1 MTEKATRL
9 YPLPPREVPAGE
21 IYADLELPPPGRQD
35 PSRPYLIINM
45 VSSIDGKSTI
55 WGRTAGLGDEADR
68 QTMRNLRSKADAVMV
83 GAGTLRSERIS
94 LGLDEPAD
102 GPQPLAVVAT
112 GTGNVPLESNLILHE
127 SQEVLL
133 LLPENLHVPRYGYE
147 SARSLRV
154 PRDPSGNM
162 DLREALKRLKNEHA
176 VDLLLVEGG
185 PTLNHALASRGLAD
199 ELFLTLAPK
208 LLGGEGSDS
217 ATVLG
222 GAPLPPEAS
231 SPKLLSGHLA
241 GDELFLRYGL
251 HTALTLYN
259 TPPRMR
265 HTRYK
270 RKHDL

>member
-1 MTEKATRL
+1 LTEQATRL

-21 IYADLELPPPGRQD
+21 IYADLELPPPSRQD
-35 PSRPYLIINM
+35 LSRPYVIINM

-112 GTGNVPLESNLILHE
+112 KTGDVPLESNLILHK
-127 SQEVLL
+127 SQQVLL
-133 LLPENLHVPRYGYE
+133 LLPENLRVPRYESPRYE
-147 SARSLRV
+147 GPRWLRV
-154 PRDPSGNM
+154 PGGPSGNM
-162 DLREALKRLKNEHA
+162 DLREALKRLKNEHG

-208 LLGGEGSDS
+208 LLGGEGRNS

-241 GDELFLRYGL
+241 GNELFLRYDL
-251 HTALTLYN
+251 H
-259 TPPRMR
+259 PPS
-265 HTRYK
+265 
-270 RKHDL
+270 

>member
-1 MTEKATRL
+1 LTQTKKVTRL
-9 YPLPPREVPAGE
+9 YPLPPRELPTGG

-35 PSRPYLIINM
+35 PSRPYVIINM

-102 GPQPLAVVAT
+102 GRQPLAVVAT
-112 GTGNVPLESNLILHE
+112 KTGDVPLESNLILHK

-133 LLPENLHVPRYGYE
+133 LLPENLQVPRYE
-147 SARSLRV
+147 RARWLRV
-154 PRDPSGNM
+154 PGGPSGNM

-208 LLGGEGSDS
+208 LLGGEGHDS
-217 ATVLG
+217 VTVFA
-222 GAPLPPEAS
+222 GAPLPPEAL
-231 SPKLLSGHLA
+231 SPELLSGHVA
-241 GDELFLRYGL
+241 GDELFLRYDL
-251 HTALTLYN
+251 HPSSAFV
-259 TPPRMR
+259 
-265 HTRYK
+265 
-270 RKHDL
+270 

>member
-1 MTEKATRL
+1 LTEKATRL

-21 IYADLELPPPGRQD
+21 IYADLELSPPGRQD
-35 PSRPYLIINM
+35 FSRPYVIINM

-112 GTGNVPLESNLILHE
+112 KTGDVPLENNLILHK

-133 LLPENLHVPRYGYE
+133 LLPENLHVPRYE
-147 SARSLRV
+147 SARWLRV
-154 PRDPSGNM
+154 PGGPSGNM
-162 DLREALKRLKNEHA
+162 DLWEALKRLKNEHA

-199 ELFLTLAPK
+199 EVFLTLAPK
-208 LLGGEGSDS
+208 LLGGEGRNS
-217 ATVLG
+217 ATILG

-241 GDELFLRYGL
+241 GDELFLRYEL
-251 HTALTLYN
+251 H
-259 TPPRMR
+259 PPS
-265 HTRYK
+265 K
-270 RKHDL
+270 SV

>member
-1 MTEKATRL
+1 MIGKATRL

-35 PSRPYLIINM
+35 PSRPYVIINM

-112 GTGNVPLESNLILHE
+112 KTGDVPLESNLILHE

-133 LLPENLHVPRYGYE
+133 LSPENLYVPREE
-147 SARSLRV
+147 SVRWMRV

-162 DLREALKRLKNEHA
+162 DLREALKGLKGEHA

-208 LLGGEGSDS
+208 LLGGEGCDS
-217 ATVLG
+217 LTVLG
-222 GAPLPPEAS
+222 GGPLSPEAS
-231 SPKLLSGHLA
+231 SPKLLSGHLT
-241 GDELFLRYGL
+241 GDELFLRYEL
-251 HTALTLYN
+251 HPAPYFV
-259 TPPRMR
+259 
-265 HTRYK
+265 
-270 RKHDL
+270 

>member
-21 IYADLELPPPGRQD
+21 IYADLELPPPVRQD
-35 PSRPYLIINM
+35 VLRPYVIINM

-112 GTGNVPLESNLILHE
+112 KTGNVPLESNLIVHK
-127 SQEVLL
+127 SQQVLL
-133 LLPENLHVPRYGYE
+133 LLPENLHVPCCYE
-147 SARSLRV
+147 SARWLRV
-154 PRDPSGNM
+154 PGDPSGNM

-208 LLGGEGSDS
+208 LLGGEGCDS
-217 ATVLG
+217 LTVLG
-222 GAPLPPEAS
+222 GSPLSPEAS

-241 GDELFLRYGL
+241 GDELFLRYLL
-251 HTALTLYN
+251 HPAS
-259 TPPRMR
+259 
-265 HTRYK
+265 
-270 RKHDL
+270 

>member
-1 MTEKATRL
+1 LIGKATRL

-21 IYADLELPPPGRQD
+21 IYADLRLPPSGPGRRD
-35 PSRPYLIINM
+35 PSRPYVIVNM
-45 VSSIDGKSTI
+45 VSSIDGKATVG
-55 WGRTAGLGDEADR
+55 GRTAGLGDEADR

-112 GTGNVPLESNLILHE
+112 KTGDVPLESNLILHE

-133 LLPENLHVPRYGYE
+133 LSPENLYVPREE
-147 SARSLRV
+147 SVRWMRV

-162 DLREALKRLKNEHA
+162 DLREALKGLKGEHA

-208 LLGGEGSDS
+208 LLGGEGCDS
-217 ATVLG
+217 LTVLG
-222 GAPLPPEAS
+222 GGPLSPEAS
-231 SPKLLSGHLA
+231 SPKLLSGHLT
-241 GDELFLRYGL
+241 GDELFLRYEL
-251 HTALTLYN
+251 HPAPYFV
-259 TPPRMR
+259 
-265 HTRYK
+265 
-270 RKHDL
+270 

>member
-35 PSRPYLIINM
+35 LSRPYVIINM

-112 GTGNVPLESNLILHE
+112 KTGDVPLESNLILHK
-127 SQEVLL
+127 SQQVLL
-133 LLPENLHVPRYGYE
+133 LLPENLQVPRYESPRYE
-147 SARSLRV
+147 SARWLRV
-154 PRDPSGNM
+154 PGGPSGIM

-185 PTLNHALASRGLAD
+185 PTLNHALASCGLAD

-208 LLGGEGSDS
+208 LLGGEGRNS

-241 GDELFLRYGL
+241 GDELFLRYDL
-251 HTALTLYN
+251 H
-259 TPPRMR
+259 PPNK
-265 HTRYK
+265 Y
-270 RKHDL
+270 L

>member
-35 PSRPYLIINM
+35 LSRPYVIINM

-55 WGRTAGLGDEADR
+55 WGRTAALGDEADR
-68 QTMRNLRSKADAVMV
+68 QTMRNLRTKADAVMV

-112 GTGNVPLESNLILHE
+112 KTGDVPLESNLILHK
-127 SQEVLL
+127 SQQVLL
-133 LLPENLHVPRYGYE
+133 LLPENLQVPRYESPRYE
-147 SARSLRV
+147 SARWLRV
-154 PRDPSGNM
+154 PGGPSGNM

-176 VDLLLVEGG
+176 VDLLLAEGG
-185 PTLNHALASRGLAD
+185 PTLNQALACRGLAD

-208 LLGGEGSDS
+208 LLGGEGRNS

-241 GDELFLRYGL
+241 GDELFLRYDL
-251 HTALTLYN
+251 H
-259 TPPRMR
+259 PPSE
-265 HTRYK
+265 YV
-270 RKHDL
+270 

>member
-35 PSRPYLIINM
+35 LSRPYVIINM

-83 GAGTLRSERIS
+83 GAGTLRCERIS

-112 GTGNVPLESNLILHE
+112 KTGNVPLESNLI
-127 SQEVLL
+127 V
-133 LLPENLHVPRYGYE
+133 PENLQVPRYESPRYESPRYE
-147 SARSLRV
+147 SARWLRV
-154 PRDPSGNM
+154 PGGPSGNM

-185 PTLNHALASRGLAD
+185 PTLNHALASCGLAD

-208 LLGGEGSDS
+208 LLGGEGRNS

-231 SPKLLSGHLA
+231 SPKLLSGHLV
-241 GDELFLRYGL
+241 GDELFLRYDL
-251 HTALTLYN
+251 H
-259 TPPRMR
+259 PPS
-265 HTRYK
+265 
-270 RKHDL
+270 

>member
-1 MTEKATRL
+1 LIGKATRL

-21 IYADLELPPPGRQD
+21 IYADLRLPPSGPGRRD
-35 PSRPYLIINM
+35 PSRPYVIVNM
-45 VSSIDGKSTI
+45 VSSIDGKATVG
-55 WGRTAGLGDEADR
+55 GRTAGLGDEADR

-112 GTGNVPLESNLILHE
+112 KTGDVPLESNLILHE

-133 LLPENLHVPRYGYE
+133 LSPENLHVPREE
-147 SARSLRV
+147 SVRWMRV
-154 PRDPSGNM
+154 PGDPSGNM
-162 DLREALKRLKNEHA
+162 DLREALKGLKGEHA

-208 LLGGEGSDS
+208 LLGGEGCDS
-217 ATVLG
+217 LTVLDG
-222 GAPLPPEAS
+222 SPLSPEAS
-231 SPKLLSGHLA
+231 SPKLLSGHLT

-251 HTALTLYN
+251 HPASYFV
-259 TPPRMR
+259 
-265 HTRYK
+265 
-270 RKHDL
+270 